1 MASQL
6 HASVLPFAITLML
19 AASASFATPIGY
31 QTNLM
36 VLGPGGYRFNDF
48 LRIGL
53 PITLI
58 TASVALLPRPSA
70 SGRSIPDR
78 NPEAIVETPPEP
90 NLAELR
96 EHAVRI
102 AREAGSAILE
112 IYGQDGDG
120 PMDVTLKDDASPLTR
135 ADLASHRLITDALR
149 ALTPTMPILS
159 EEAASD
165 APYPVRRSW
174 TRFWL
179 VDPLD
184 GTKEFIKRN
193 GEFTVNIALIE
204 DGRTRP
210 RGGART
216 RPRPPLRRDPRHA
229 RPAAAR
235 AAAAFQPIQAATT
248 PHERPSASSPA
259 APTRDAETAALP
271 RRPARTA
278 DRSRSSRRGSALKIC
293 QVADGTADLYPRLGP
308 TMEWD
313 TAAAHAVAAQ
323 AGAHVVDVGGAPLT
337 YNKPDLHNPHFLVS
351 ARRPAR
357 PTSQL
362 LSPP

>member
-1 MASQL
+1 M
-6 HASVLPFAITLML
+6 
-19 AASASFATPIGY
+19 
-31 QTNLM
+31 
-36 VLGPGGYRFNDF
+36 
-48 LRIGL
+48 
-53 PITLI
+53 
-58 TASVALLPRPSA
+58 
-70 SGRSIPDR
+70 
-78 NPEAIVETPPEP
+78 ETPPEP

-102 AREAGSAILE
+102 AREAGNAILE

-149 ALTPTMPILS
+149 ALTPTVPILS

-193 GEFTVNIALIE
+193 GEFTVNIALI
-204 DGRTRP
+204 DQGAPILGVVHAPALDLLYAATRGTRP
-210 RGGART
+210 GRSEGG
-216 RPRPPLRRDPRHA
+216 RP
-229 RPAAAR
+229 
-235 AAAAFQPIQAATT
+235 FQPIQAATT
-248 PHERPSASSPA
+248 PHDPLRVVASRSHAGPETERFL
-259 APTRDAETAALP
+259 AAL
-271 RRPARTA
+271 RT
-278 DRSRSSRRGSALKIC
+278 RHTLEVVSTGSALKIC

-313 TAAAHAVAAQ
+313 TAAAHAVATQ
-323 AGAHVVDVGGAPLT
+323 AGAHVVAIDGTPLA

-351 ARRPAR
+351 ARAPDAY
-357 PTSQL
+357 L
-362 LSPP
+362 GFLSAG